1 MLGIRHL
8 WKPPDLWHLWI
19 SVFWSRQHNKTL
31 RFWAVRYIERRCR
44 PWREHEKNATKIW
57 HIWFILIHLDS
68 FWFILIDSYSTIVYL
83 SDVYCMVHYLYI
95 LVPYIYVF
103 LMEMLPITCPNTIA
117 EVWKFSCLR
126 QCSHCDLKPNM
137 SGAREQHIGMV
148 PQTSNTKRWSAW
160 VSNGYPNKR
169 PLQAVPEQIHLAW
182 LHTERNP
189 VHKP

>member
-1 MLGIRHL
+1 
-8 WKPPDLWHLWI
+8 
-19 SVFWSRQHNKTL
+19 
-31 RFWAVRYIERRCR
+31 
-44 PWREHEKNATKIW
+44 
-57 HIWFILIHLDS
+57 LIHLDS

-160 VSNGYPNKR
+160 VSSDYPNKR

>member
-1 MLGIRHL
+1 MLGIRHNSTEIL
-8 WKPPDLWHLWI
+8 GRQVHRTALSALKRTWKKCH
-19 SVFWSRQHNKTL
+19 
-31 RFWAVRYIERRCR
+31 
-44 PWREHEKNATKIW
+44 KNLT
-57 HIWFILIHLDS
+57 HLIHLDS

-137 SGAREQHIGMV
+137 FGAREQHIGMV

-160 VSNGYPNKR
+160 VSSDYPNKR